1 MTARRSHRS
10 GGGRRWHNHL
20 VKWLVA
26 LLVAVVLGA
35 CASIGTAEPAPP
47 MGECAVD
54 EFAFVGETTLAALG
68 LNQFAGPEANRVG
81 MIWVTADPVAMDL
94 GPQPDRGFFEP
105 PPATR
110 MVCVQW
116 PDGSGIGGNVEDTW
130 RPPAGIS
137 SSSATAAEA
146 PWPVIALG
154 VGAVILL
161 GASIL
166 AFRRDSD

>member
-1 MTARRSHRS
+1 MLA
-10 GGGRRWHNHL
+10 
-20 VKWLVA
+20 VA
-26 LLVAVVLGA
+26 LCA

-68 LNQFAGPEANRVG
+68 LDQFGGPEANRVG
-81 MIWVTADPVAMDL
+81 MIWVTADPVVMDL
-94 GPQPDRGFFEP
+94 GPQPAGFEP
-105 PPATR
+105 APATR

-116 PDGSGIGGNVEDTW
+116 PDGSGMGGNIDDTW
-130 RPPAGIS
+130 MPPAGAS
-137 SSSATAAEA
+137 GPSATATAGP
-146 PWPVIALG
+146 PWSVIALA

-161 GASIL
+161 GVSIL